1 MKALVCV
8 KRVPDPYARP
18 RLTDAGDLDFSG
30 IRFVVNPYD
39 EIALDRAA
47 DLKASGAVS
56 EIVAVS
62 VGPSECED
70 TLKAALAR
78 AADRAIRVPATDA
91 LSPETIAPCL
101 AEVARREDATLI
113 LCGKQGSD
121 SDDGQTG
128 PRLAGVLGWAF
139 ITGASEISVADG
151 HVQVVRE
158 TDAGRETVRAA
169 LPCVVTCDLRGRDPR
184 PIPLPAIIKARGKPL
199 VAPDIGLPST
209 PVATPEIVG
218 YVERSPRGSCRM
230 VVGLMELLTVL
241 PTTAPS
247 EKGNFAT
254 ATGHEDDTST
264 VFESEADVVAWIAGR
279 DRLPLVRGV
288 IAETL
293 ENYVRP
299 VHAGRFLQVIA
310 RKEVPDGF
318 VLARDS
324 GTRKALPDILAA
336 ANLSLVERISLLR
349 PDGTRPDLGTARVV
363 VAGGRALKDAETFER
378 LIGGL
383 ADALGGAVAASGGA
397 VNAGIAPSHLLV
409 GQTGRTVAPDL
420 YVAVGISG
428 ADQHIAGM
436 KDTKTIVAINA
447 DPDAPIFS
455 VADYG
460 LVGDLFT
467 LVPEWINAARGR
479 A

>member
-18 RLTDAGDLDFSG
+18 RLTDAGQLDFSG

-56 EIVAVS
+56 EIISVS
-62 VGPSECED
+62 VGGEECND

-78 AADRAIRVPATDA
+78 AADRAARIPTTDV
-91 LSPETIAPCL
+91 LSPEIVAPYL
-101 AEVARREDATLI
+101 ADAARREEATLI

-139 ITGASEISVADG
+139 ITGASEIAVADG
-151 HVQVVRE
+151 HVTVVRE

-184 PIPLPAIIKARGKPL
+184 PIPLPAILKARAKPL
-199 VAPDIGLPST
+199 VTLDRELAAPT
-209 PVATPEIVG
+209 VAAPEILG
-218 YVERSPRGSCRM
+218 YVERSPRGSCRRAAD
-230 VVGLMELLTVL
+230 LTELLSLL
-241 PTTAPS
+241 PTTEPN
-247 EKGNFAT
+247 EKGRFAT
-254 ATGHEDDTST
+254 GTGRDDNAGP
-264 VFESEADVVAWIAGR
+264 VPENEADVVAWIAGR
-279 DRLPLVRGV
+279 DGLPLVRGV
-288 IAETL
+288 IEETL

-310 RKEVPDGF
+310 RQEIPDGF

-324 GTRKALPDILAA
+324 ATRPASPAILAA
-336 ANLSLVERISLLR
+336 ANLPPVERLSLVR
-349 PDGTRPDLGTARVV
+349 PDGTRPDLATARII

-383 ADALGGAVAASGGA
+383 ADALGAGVAASGGA
-397 VNAGIAPSHLLV
+397 VNAGIAPSHLLI

-436 KDTKTIVAINA
+436 KDAKTIVAINA
-447 DPDAPIFS
+447 DPDAPIFT

-460 LVGDLFT
+460 LAGDLFT
-467 LVPEWINAARGR
+467 LVPEWIARTT
-479 A
+479 

>member
-1 MKALVCV
+1 MTTVKALVCV

-18 RLTDAGDLDFSG
+18 RLTDAGELDFSG

-47 DLKASGAVS
+47 DLKTAGTVS
-56 EIVAVS
+56 EVVAVS
-62 VGPSECED
+62 VGGEEYND

-78 AADRAIRVPATDA
+78 AADTAVRLDYFPD
-91 LSPETIAPCL
+91 SSENIAPLL
-101 AEVARREDATLI
+101 AHIAQNQNIRLI

-139 ITGASEISVADG
+139 ITGASEISIQDDS
-151 HVQVVRE
+151 VQVVRE

-184 PIPLPAIIKARGKPL
+184 PIPLPAIIKARSKPL
-199 VAPDIGLPST
+199 VVQDRELAVPTID
-209 PVATPEIVG
+209 TPEILG
-218 YVERSPRGSCRM
+218 YVERSPRGSCRI
-230 VVGLMELLTVL
+230 VADLTELLSLL
-241 PTTAPS
+241 PTV
-247 EKGNFAT
+247 EKNGKDNFAT
-254 ATGHEDDTST
+254 GTGRDEDTAS
-264 VFESEADVVAWIAGR
+264 ESEADVIAWIAGR
-279 DRLPLVRGV
+279 DGLPLVRGV

-293 ENYVRP
+293 EDYVRP

-310 RKEVPDGF
+310 RQEAPAGF

-324 GTRKALPDILAA
+324 AARKAPVDILTA
-336 ANLSLVERISLLR
+336 ANLPPVERLFLIR
-349 PDGTRPDLGTARVV
+349 PDGTRPDLGSTRVV
-363 VAGGRALKDAETFER
+363 IAGGRALKDAETFER

-397 VNAGIAPSHLLV
+397 VNAGIAPSHLLI
-409 GQTGRTVAPDL
+409 GQTGRTVAPEL

-436 KDTKTIVAINA
+436 KDAKTIVAINA
-447 DPDAPIFS
+447 DSDAPIFS

-467 LVPEWINAARGR
+467 LLPEWIARVR
-479 A
+479 